1 MKVMTMANRVS
12 VERFFESFKPVV
24 SSIGLIVAGSI
35 IYIIGMKGILVPHG
49 FLSGGIVGLAM
60 LMHYFIPVM
69 GIGLAYFLLN
79 IPLAIIGWTN
89 ISRRF
94 MVYSLFGMVFF
105 SLAAATIHPPAL
117 DIKDP
122 ILAALLSGII
132 CGIGSGLILRSF
144 GSAGGMDILGIY
156 LNKKFGFR
164 IGSIIFVG
172 NAAVLA
178 AGAFFCNIQIA
189 LYSMIFL
196 FTCGKVIDS
205 ILTGFNRRKALIVI
219 SDQAETIAEKI
230 LSCKGRGV
238 TFLNGEGAFSK
249 KEKKVIFTITSLTE
263 LPKLKEMILAL
274 DPDAFMV
281 INDTLEVVGKRHGS
295 GRVY

>member
-1 MKVMTMANRVS
+1 
-12 VERFFESFKPVV
+12 
-24 SSIGLIVAGSI
+24 
-35 IYIIGMKGILVPHG
+35 
-49 FLSGGIVGLAM
+49 
-60 LMHYFIPVM
+60 M

-79 IPLAIIGWTN
+79 IPLAIIGWMN

-94 MVYSLFGMVFF
+94 MIYSVFGMIFF
-105 SLAAATIHPPAL
+105 SLAAATIHPPVP

-172 NAAVLA
+172 NASVLA

-196 FTCGKVIDS
+196 FTCGKVTDS

-219 SDQAETIAEKI
+219 SDKAETIAERI
-230 LSCKGRGV
+230 LNCKGRGV

-263 LPKLKEMILAL
+263 LPKLKEMILTL

>member
-1 MKVMTMANRVS
+1 MKVMTMTQRVTT
-12 VERFFESFKPVV
+12 ERYFESFKSAV

-49 FLSGGIVGLAM
+49 FLSGGVVGLAM
-60 LMHYFIPVM
+60 LIHYFIPVM

-79 IPLAIIGWTN
+79 IPLAIIGWKN

-94 MVYSLFGMVFF
+94 MIYSVFGMAFF
-105 SLAAATIHPPAL
+105 SLASAAIHPPVP

-122 ILAALLSGII
+122 ILAALLSGIV
-132 CGIGSGLILRSF
+132 CGIGSGLILRSL

-263 LPKLKEMILAL
+263 LPKLKEMILTL

-281 INDTLEVVGKRHGS
+281 INDTLEVVGKSHGS

>member
-1 MKVMTMANRVS
+1 MKVMTMTQRVTT
-12 VERFFESFKPVV
+12 EKYFESFKSAV

-49 FLSGGIVGLAM
+49 FLSGGVVGLAM
-60 LMHYFIPVM
+60 LIHYFIPVM

-79 IPLAIIGWTN
+79 IPLAIIGWKN
-89 ISRRF
+89 VSRRF
-94 MVYSLFGMVFF
+94 MIYSVFGMAFF
-105 SLAAATIHPPAL
+105 SLAAAAIHPPVP

-122 ILAALLSGII
+122 ILAALLSGIV
-132 CGIGSGLILRSF
+132 CGIGSGLILRSL

-263 LPKLKEMILAL
+263 LPKLKEMILTL

-281 INDTLEVVGKRHGS
+281 INDTLEVVGKSHGS

>member
-1 MKVMTMANRVS
+1 MKVMTMTHRVTT
-12 VERFFESFKPVV
+12 EKFFESFKSAV
-24 SSIGLIVAGSI
+24 SSIGMIVAGSI

-49 FLSGGIVGLAM
+49 FLSGGVVGLAM
-60 LMHYFIPVM
+60 LIHYFIPVM

-79 IPLAIIGWTN
+79 IPLAIIGWKN
-89 ISRRF
+89 VSRRF
-94 MVYSLFGMVFF
+94 MIYSVFGMAFF
-105 SLAAATIHPPAL
+105 SLAAAAIHPPVP

-122 ILAALLSGII
+122 ILAALLSGIV
-132 CGIGSGLILRSF
+132 CGIGSGLILRSL

-263 LPKLKEMILAL
+263 LPKLKEMILTL

-281 INDTLEVVGKRHGS
+281 INDTLEVVGKSHGS